1 MAKDLLDLHGARQE
15 EVIDRVDRFI
25 VKSNDAGLAKVRI
38 MTGKG
43 KGIVQKTVIEYLK
56 LGGFPWQ
63 FEKTAKGVNEG
74 VLVVF
79 LG

>member
-1 MAKDLLDLHGARQE
+1 MAKDLLDLHGCRAE
-15 EVIDRVDRFI
+15 DVIDRVDRFL
-25 VKSNDAGLAKVRI
+25 VKANNLGLERIRI

-43 KGIVQKTVIEYLK
+43 KGIVQKTVIDYLK

-63 FEKTAKGVNEG
+63 FEKNGKNVNEG

-79 LG
+79 L

>member
-1 MAKDLLDLHGARQE
+1 MAKDLLDLHGCRAE
-15 EVIDRVDRFI
+15 DVIDRVDRFI
-25 VKSNDAGLAKVRI
+25 VKANGLGLDRVRI

-63 FEKTAKGVNEG
+63 FEKTQGRVNEG
-74 VLVVF
+74 VLIVF
-79 LG
+79 L

>member
-1 MAKDLLDLHGARQE
+1 MAKDLLDLHGCRPD

-25 VKSNDAGLAKVRI
+25 MRANEQGLPKIRI

-43 KGIVQKTVIEYLK
+43 KGIVQKTVTEYLK

-63 FEKTAKGVNEG
+63 FERSGKTVNEG
-74 VLVVF
+74 VLVVT
-79 LG
+79 L